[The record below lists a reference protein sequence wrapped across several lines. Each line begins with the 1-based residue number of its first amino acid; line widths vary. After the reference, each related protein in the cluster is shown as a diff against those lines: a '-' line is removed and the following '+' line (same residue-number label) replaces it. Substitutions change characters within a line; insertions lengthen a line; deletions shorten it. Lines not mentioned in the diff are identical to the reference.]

1 MLMRIKMLS
10 TENVNANANVNVV
23 NRVASVPQH
32 YRYRYSSVDL
42 LQLSSNRMGQLSNLK
57 AHFTGLKVFTATWPT
72 LLINK

>member
-10 TENVNANANVNVV
+10 TENVNDNANANVI

-42 LQLSSNRMGQLSNLK
+42 LQLSSNRMANL
-57 AHFTGLKVFTATWPT
+57 A
-72 LLINK
+72 I